1 MSDIGLLMAGVFTVG
16 QTSAPKLPEQPTVQA
31 ENAVQQSAE
40 IQISQIVSPVD
51 ITPPEFIPPD
61 DAAQVVPSDIK
72 KHNQKILSKIT
83 EKFQFPSSFT
93 LAQEV
98 KKDEEIGGAG
108 EERVDKEEMPTL
120 SSSSPE
126 DPMSQV
132 TSVSELGDVQPSD
145 WAFSALQSL
154 VERYGCIAG
163 YPDGTYRGNRAIN
176 RYEFAAGLA
185 SCLEQINQLIG
196 SKTGNTVTNE
206 DLILLERLQSEFQAE
221 LKTVEERVASLEDKT
236 TQLSESQFS
245 TTTRLFGQA
254 IFSIQGTN
262 QADVDLFPRDA
273 IPERTAQTNFTFA
286 NSVQLTLAT
295 SFTGKDLLLTGLAGG
310 NLGSSAPLVF
320 NNMGRLGFELDTGN
334 DLVIN
339 ELSYRFPVSENLGI
353 IVGTA
358 GVNPI
363 NTFRG
368 LNPLEGSGEGAIS
381 LFGQR
386 NPILAIGN
394 GTGGIGFDWQIS
406 DRISLQGVY
415 SAEIPS
421 FPSDNNFG
429 GLFGGRYTAGAQLS
443 VAPTANIDV
452 GVHYL
457 YSHSPDGLLGTGVG
471 DAQLISPFAPPVA
484 FNTHAVG
491 ATVAWRINPNFQLGG
506 WGGWTFSNPENLS
519 GSVETNNWMVFAAF
533 PNLFRSGNLG
543 GILVGQPPKITSSTL
558 PEGFNLPNFSDGGTP
573 GGRNDSSLHL
583 ELFYRAQLTNNI
595 SLSPG
600 LFVIFNPDHNDANDT
615 LVIGTVRATFRF

>member
-163 YPDGTYRGNRAIN
+163 YPDGTYRGNCAIN

-221 LKTVEERVASLEDKT
+221 LKTVEERVASLEDTT

>member
-1 MSDIGLLMAGVFTVG
+1 MRDISLLMAGVLTVG
-16 QTSAPKLPEQPTVQA
+16 QASEPKIPETPSAKADSTM
-31 ENAVQQSAE
+31 QQSANSQE
-40 IQISQIVSPVD
+40 IKAFSPTE
-51 ITPPEFIPPD
+51 ITPPEFIQLD
-61 DAAQVVPSDIK
+61 DNPYTTRLDIEINNK
-72 KHNQKILSKIT
+72 NVTSNIT
-83 EKFQFPSSFT
+83 ENFLFQSSIILAQQIGKQGDGKESTPSS
-93 LAQEV
+93 
-98 KKDEEIGGAG
+98 
-108 EERVDKEEMPTL
+108 

-126 DPMSQV
+126 PDDPMSQV
-132 TSVSELGDVQPSD
+132 TSVSQLGDVQPSD

-154 VERYGCIAG
+154 VERYGCITG
-163 YPDGTYRGNRAIN
+163 DRDRTDRGNRAIS

-185 SCLEQINQLIG
+185 ACIEQINEQIG
-196 SKTGNTVTNE
+196 SRTSETVKNE
-206 DLILLERLQSEFQAE
+206 DLILLQRLQSEFYEE
-221 LKTVEERVASLEDKT
+221 LKIVEERIGTLEDKT
-236 TQLSESQFS
+236 TQLQENQFS
-245 TTTRLFGQA
+245 TTTKLVGQA
-254 IFSIQGTN
+254 IFSLQGTN
-262 QADVDLFPRDA
+262 SPEVDLFPRDG
-273 IPERTAQTNFTFA
+273 IPERKAETNFTFA

-295 SFTGKDLLLTGLAGG
+295 SFTGKDLLLTGLAAG
-310 NLGSSAPLVF
+310 NLSSYAPNVYT
-320 NNMGRLGFELDTGN
+320 NMGRLGFELKTDKSV
-334 DLVIN
+334 VIN
-339 ELSYRFPVSENLGI
+339 ELSYRFPLSDNFGV

-368 LNPLEGSGEGAIS
+368 INPLEGSGEGAVS

-421 FPSDNNFG
+421 FPNDNQFG

-443 VAPTANIDV
+443 LAPTDNIDV

-471 DAQLISPFAPPVA
+471 DAQLTSPFAPPVA

-491 ATVAWRINPNFQLGG
+491 TTVTWRLNPNLQIGG

-519 GSVETNNWMVFAAF
+519 GSVETTNWMVFAAF
-533 PNLFRSGNLG
+533 PNLFRPGNLG

-558 PEGFNLPNFSDGGTP
+558 PDGFNLPNFSDGGTQ
-573 GGRNDSSLHL
+573 GGRNDTSLHL
-583 ELFYRAQLTNNI
+583 ELFYRAQINNNI
-595 SLSPG
+595 SLTPG
-600 LFVIFNPDHNDANDT
+600 FFLIFNPDHNSANDT